1 MFSSSK
7 SGCKGTTFRPMH
19 QISGLNL
26 IKIKENNKYNKYPV
40 VRPAANRY
48 LLYLFFPNETR
59 NHMVRMMLC
68 SSAMRRMLRMA

>member
-48 LLYLFFPNETR
+48 LLYLFFP
-59 NHMVRMMLC
+59 
-68 SSAMRRMLRMA
+68 